1 MTELKFERKETL
13 MREEAVALLRSIA
26 DALDGSDRQAEL
38 ELGSDTISLPVG
50 SEIRMELELE
60 LDDDELELELE
71 LKWAVQ
77 EPAAH
82 EPESS

>member
-1 MTELKFERKETL
+1 

-50 SEIRMELELE
+50 SEIRMELGVE
-60 LDDDELELELE
+60 LDDDELELE
-71 LKWAVQ
+71 WAVQ